1 MITIVISTLLAWS
14 RKIVAGSCLWKGRD
28 LRTQK
33 PVTGSLATFGKF
45 GTASYFTPFTLGSPF
60 VSGQKDVSDLE
71 NLSHA

>member
-14 RKIVAGSCLWKGRD
+14 RKIVAGSRLWKGWD
-28 LRTQK
+28 LCTQK
-33 PVTGSLATFGKF
+33 HVPGSLATFGKF
-45 GTASYFTPFTLGSPF
+45 GTAAISCPLHWDLF